1 MLAQIVKLQDQ
12 MELLIGLAI
21 KEAGAKLP
29 DSPPVDLISAIWR
42 MKIAKRTLPMLLRK
56 EMKLRK
62 KFSAKSRLPE
72 QVSFQ
77 TNTDIQVY

>member
-12 MELLIGLAI
+12 MELLFGLMI

-29 DSPPVDLISAIWR
+29 DSHLVDLISTIWR

-62 KFSAKSRLPE
+62 NFSAKNKLPE

-77 TNTDIQVY
+77 TNTDNQIY